1 MTDTVSRTSGTS
13 GAPGASDP
21 SDAPGA
27 VRPPADPG
35 AGGFTEALAEATA
48 VASLAPSSHNCQP
61 WALARLT
68 GERARAA
75 ARLFAGTG
83 NRTGPAGDG
92 TETLALAMDRTR
104 TIGAL
109 AAHDVEMRV
118 SCGAYWQLL
127 LSALAAQGWHPEGI
141 EYPATDGEGRRLAGD
156 RWPKSWS
163 LLGVA
168 RVRRTGDGDGSF
180 RRLRETAAA
189 RRTNRGP
196 YRASGIGTDVL
207 AELTGPS
214 AGAAADAPV
223 AVTHLRGET
232 ERRAFGDFVARHGG
246 RDFSHDAAWR
256 ETFAYLRPNA
266 SAAALRGDGFTLEQL
281 FGPMS
286 AARHHLLRTALAPRT
301 MRVLR
306 FAGYPGLLASQLAAI
321 VRRTPA
327 VTVMHFLADEPSGAD
342 MVRAGARLADYWLRA
357 THAGLA
363 LHPVS
368 VVVQHDDVRAALA
381 ERFGLRGR
389 VFFVA
394 RLGHPTA
401 QFPATPRHREAAA
414 HLRL

>member
-1 MTDTVSRTSGTS
+1 MTDTVSGTS

-156 RWPKSWS
+156 RWPESWS

-256 ETFAYLRPNA
+256 EKPSPTCGPTPPQPRSAVTASPLSSCSDRCPRPGTT
-266 SAAALRGDGFTLEQL
+266 S
-281 FGPMS
+281 FGPPWP
-286 AARHHLLRTALAPRT
+286 RAPC
-301 MRVLR
+301 
-306 FAGYPGLLASQLAAI
+306 ACCAS
-321 VRRTPA
+321 
-327 VTVMHFLADEPSGAD
+327 
-342 MVRAGARLADYWLRA
+342 
-357 THAGLA
+357 
-363 LHPVS
+363 
-368 VVVQHDDVRAALA
+368 
-381 ERFGLRGR
+381 
-389 VFFVA
+389 
-394 RLGHPTA
+394 
-401 QFPATPRHREAAA
+401 PATPGCWRPSWPRSSGG
-414 HLRL
+414 LRPSPSCTSSPTNRPAPTWCVRAPGWPTTGCGPHTPGWPCTR